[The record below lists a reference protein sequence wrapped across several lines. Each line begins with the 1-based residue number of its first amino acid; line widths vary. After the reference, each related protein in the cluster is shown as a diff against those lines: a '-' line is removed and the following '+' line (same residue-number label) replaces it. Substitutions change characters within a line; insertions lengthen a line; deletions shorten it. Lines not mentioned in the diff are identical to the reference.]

1 MKIGIDIDDTI
12 AYTVKSMIKYA
23 DKYDIEV
30 LGKQGTNGNMGLIK
44 DRYYLKVLYGWTDE
58 QKFNFFDLYYKNILE
73 DCIVMPDVAEIIN
86 KLKHE
91 GHEIYFATARLD
103 NIAGCDTYKI
113 TYDWLVHNNINF
125 DYLIVNAKDK
135 LSICNEQKLDI
146 FIEDSFVTCQ
156 EISNNGIKSI
166 LMTTMM
172 NQNIDS
178 GDIKRVSNWHEIYEY
193 INKIK

>member
-30 LGKQGTNGNMGLIK
+30 LGRKGTNGNMGLIK

-58 QKFNFFDLYYKNILE
+58 QKFDFFDLYYKYILE
-73 DCIVMPDVAEIIN
+73 DCIVMPDAIEIIN
-86 KLKHE
+86 KLKQE
-91 GHEIYFATARLD
+91 GHEIYFATARLS
-103 NIAGCDTYKI
+103 NIVGCDTYKI
-113 TYDWLVHNNINF
+113 TYDWLVDNNIKF
-125 DYLIVNAKDK
+125 DYLEINAKSK
-135 LSICNEQKLDI
+135 LAVCNDQKLDV
-146 FIEDSFVTCQ
+146 FIEDSFTTCQ
-156 EISNNGIKSI
+156 EIANSGIKSI

-178 GDIKRVSNWHEIYEY
+178 LDIKRVLNWYEIYDY
-193 INKIK
+193 ISEIK